1 MPTPSPLQITPDP
14 PGLDPGRGESPWKL
28 FHIQHIQFLF
38 GIHFLMENKIW
49 LRTNVFTTCKVKWN
63 HSVVSDSLW
72 PHGLYVAYQAS
83 PSMGFSRQGYC
94 SGLPFPSP
102 GDLPNSGIKPESPAL
117 QTDALPSEPPGKPF
131 TTCTTLKE
139 TVPIWNFLIPGI
151 FWAYMQ
157 AFL

>member
-72 PHGLYVAYQAS
+72 PHRRQLTRLPHPWDSPGKNTGVVPGSS
-83 PSMGFSRQGYC
+83 PSGSRVIRRGEGVGVLGKNLFNYSYIERLETDSVVGKLVAKRRLNNLVYVEYQ
-94 SGLPFPSP
+94 SP
-102 GDLPNSGIKPESPAL
+102 P
-117 QTDALPSEPPGKPF
+117 T
-131 TTCTTLKE
+131 
-139 TVPIWNFLIPGI
+139 
-151 FWAYMQ
+151 
-157 AFL
+157 